1 MLLHDDPSSATLVLR
16 ARMGDKDAWNRIVE
30 RFAPVLWSVCRR
42 YGLSPADTADVS
54 QRVWMVLIEQLPA
67 LREPAALPG
76 WLVTT
81 ARRECFRMLR
91 GARQYATLDGSADA
105 DTFEL
110 AADDE
115 ATAVD
120 RNLLAAEREAA
131 LREAFG
137 QLRPHCQELLAMLV
151 QDPPVPYAE
160 ITAKLNMKIGSIGP
174 TRARCLDEL
183 RRCPALAALIA
194 AETGAATMDNR
205 RR

>member
-1 MLLHDDPSSATLVLR
+1 LPHDDLSSATLVLH

-30 RFAPVLWSVCRR
+30 RYTPVLWSVCRR
-42 YGLSPADTADVS
+42 YGLSPADSADVS
-54 QRVWMVLIEQLPA
+54 QRVWMALVEQLPA

-81 ARRECFRMLR
+81 ARRECFRVLR
-91 GARQYATLDGSADA
+91 GARQYATLDGASDSESVE
-105 DTFEL
+105 F

-115 ATAVD
+115 VTAVD
-120 RNLLAAEREAA
+120 RELLAAEREAA

-160 ITAKLNMKIGSIGP
+160 ITARLNMKIGSIGP
-174 TRARCLDEL
+174 TRARCLEEL

-194 AETGAATMDNR
+194 AETGTEITDNWR
-205 RR
+205 R